1 MIVLLLFYILFPA
14 LMIWLCSRVKLL
26 GKIGPIFLLYLV
38 GIILGNSGIL
48 PEGAYSL
55 QDILTSATI
64 PLAIPLMLFSTNIRP
79 SLVKSTLLA
88 TASGVVA
95 VVVVV
100 VAGFFI
106 LESNLESGAMVGD
119 NGAKLA
125 GLLCGVYTGGTPN
138 LAALK
143 MMLDVEEQT
152 YIIVHSYDMIVSLSY
167 LVMLLAFGIK
177 MFRWILPVR
186 KSEEVLDDE
195 PLDMVDEENYS
206 EIFTRHAWL
215 PTLRAVG
222 LSLLIVGLSVGLAF
236 ALTGE
241 MSMVVIILSLTT
253 LGLCASR
260 VKSVRTTKTSFSAG
274 MYLVLI
280 FSLVVSSMADFAQ
293 MDFVGGAYILLYLVA
308 VVFGSL
314 LIQTLLSRLLRI
326 DADTMIASSVSL
338 INSPPFVPMI
348 CSAMRNRDVLVVGL
362 SVGIVGYAV
371 GNYLGFIVYQLLSTF
386 C

>member
-1 MIVLLLFYILFPA
+1 MILLLLFYILFPSVVV
-14 LMIWLCSRVKLL
+14 WLCSRVKLL

-48 PEGAYSL
+48 PEGVYSM

-64 PLAIPLMLFSTNIRP
+64 PLAIPLMLFVTNIRP
-79 SLVKSTLLA
+79 SLLKSTLLA

-100 VAGFFI
+100 VAGFFL
-106 LESNLESGAMVGD
+106 LESHLDSGAMVGD
-119 NGAKLA
+119 SGAKLA

-143 MMLDVEEQT
+143 MMLDVDQES
-152 YIIVHSYDMIVSLSY
+152 YILVHSYDMIVSLSY

-186 KSEEVLDDE
+186 GSSESGAKETLEVAE
-195 PLDMVDEENYS
+195 EENYR
-206 EIFTRHAWL
+206 EIFTREGWL

-236 ALTGE
+236 LLTGE
-241 MSMVVIILSLTT
+241 MSMVVVILSLTT
-253 LGLCASR
+253 FGLLASR

-293 MDFVGGAYILLYLVA
+293 MDFVGGVYILLYLVA

-314 LIQTLLSRLLRI
+314 AVQTLLSRLMRI

>member
-1 MIVLLLFYILFPA
+1 MF
-14 LMIWLCSRVKLL
+14 

-38 GIILGNSGIL
+38 GIILGNSGIM
-48 PEGAYSL
+48 PEGVYSL

-64 PLAIPLMLFSTNIRP
+64 PLAIPLMLFSTKISR
-79 SLVKSTLLA
+79 SLLRTTILA

-100 VAGFFI
+100 VGGFFL
-106 LESNLESGAMVGD
+106 LENNLDGGNLVGEG
-119 NGAKLA
+119 GAKLA

-143 MMLDVEEQT
+143 MMLNVDQET
-152 YIIVHSYDMIVSLSY
+152 YIMVHSYDMIVSLSY

-177 MFRWILPVR
+177 MFRWLLPVSQEHEDISD
-186 KSEEVLDDE
+186 KDLE
-195 PLDMVDEENYS
+195 MVNEENYRD
-206 EIFTRHAWL
+206 IFTREGWL
-215 PTLRAVG
+215 PTLRV
-222 LSLLIVGLSVGLAF
+222 VGLALLILAISAGLAF
-236 ALTGE
+236 LLTGE
-241 MSMVVIILSLTT
+241 MSMVVVILTLTT

-260 VKSVRTTKTSFSAG
+260 VKSVRETKTSFSAG

-280 FSLVVSSMADFAQ
+280 FSLVVSSMANFAK
-293 MDFVGGAYILLYLVA
+293 MDFTEGLYVMLYLVA

-314 LIQTLLSRLLRI
+314 AVQTLLSRFLHL
-326 DADTMIASSVSL
+326 DADTMIVSSVSL

-348 CSAMRNRDVLVVGL
+348 CSAMHNRDVLVVGL

-371 GNYLGFIVYQLLSTF
+371 GNYLGFAIYQLLSMF
-386 C
+386 

>member
-1 MIVLLLFYILFPA
+1 MVLLLLFYLIFPSA
-14 LMIWLCSRVKLL
+14 VVWLCSRVRLF

-38 GIILGNSGIL
+38 GIILGNSGIM
-48 PEGAYSL
+48 PEGVYSL

-64 PLAIPLMLFSTNIRP
+64 PLAIPLMLFSTKISR
-79 SLVKSTLLA
+79 SLLRTTILA

-100 VAGFFI
+100 VGGFFL
-106 LESNLESGAMVGD
+106 LENNLDGGNLVGEG
-119 NGAKLA
+119 GAKLA

-143 MMLDVEEQT
+143 MMLNVDQET
-152 YIIVHSYDMIVSLSY
+152 YIMVHSYDMIVSLSY

-177 MFRWILPVR
+177 MFRWLLPVSQEHEDISD
-186 KSEEVLDDE
+186 KDLE
-195 PLDMVDEENYS
+195 MVNEENYRD
-206 EIFTRHAWL
+206 IFTREGWL
-215 PTLRAVG
+215 PTLRV
-222 LSLLIVGLSVGLAF
+222 VGLALLILAISAGLAF
-236 ALTGE
+236 LLTGE
-241 MSMVVIILSLTT
+241 MSMVVVILTLTT

-260 VKSVRTTKTSFSAG
+260 VKSVRETKTSFSAG

-280 FSLVVSSMADFAQ
+280 FSLVVSSMANFAK
-293 MDFVGGAYILLYLVA
+293 MDFTEGLYVMLYLVA

-314 LIQTLLSRLLRI
+314 AVQTLLSRFLHL
-326 DADTMIASSVSL
+326 DADTMIVSSVSL

-348 CSAMRNRDVLVVGL
+348 CSAMHNRDVLVVGL

-371 GNYLGFIVYQLLSTF
+371 GNYLGFAIYQLLSMF
-386 C
+386 